1 MSFKFQIKA
10 RFTGAVMFEADL
22 DNLHESKPDS
32 VKLGEAV
39 RAALMVNANLVDA
52 DLRDADLRCADLEGA
67 DLEGAYLVDA
77 NLRYAYLVGA
87 NLEGAN
93 LGDADLEGA
102 DLRGADLEGA
112 YLEGANLGKD
122 FKINSLIARVTRLI
136 DPYEFFAF
144 DTNGGVVIKA
154 GCRLMTPSDYRVH
167 VGKEYPDTDKST
179 ETIVI
184 LDFIEKR
191 AAILKGAGQ

>member
-1 MSFKFQIKA
+1 MTFKFQIKA
-10 RFTGAVMFEADL
+10 RFTGAVIFEADL
-22 DNLHESKPDS
+22 DDLHESQPDS

-39 RAALMVNANLVDA
+39 KAALMVNANLVGA
-52 DLRDADLRCADLEGA
+52 NLVCANLRDANLEGA
-67 DLEGAYLVDA
+67 DLGE
-77 NLRYAYLVGA
+77 
-87 NLEGAN
+87 
-93 LGDADLEGA
+93 
-102 DLRGADLEGA
+102 
-112 YLEGANLGKD
+112 D

-144 DTNGGVVIKA
+144 DTNRGVVIKA

-167 VGKEYPDTDKST
+167 VGKEYPDTDKAA
-179 ETIVI
+179 ETIAI